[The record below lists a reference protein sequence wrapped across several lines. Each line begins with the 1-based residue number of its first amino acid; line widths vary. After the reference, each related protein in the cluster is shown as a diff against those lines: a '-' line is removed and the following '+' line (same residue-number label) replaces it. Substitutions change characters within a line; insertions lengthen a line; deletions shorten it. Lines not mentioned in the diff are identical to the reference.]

1 MIFEIRRALPEEA
14 DALTAVAL
22 AAKRYWGYPE
32 HWIEIWKPLLTFKPE
47 DIQNA
52 LIVVAV
58 VGGEIAGF
66 YRLFFR
72 ELYAILEDFWV
83 KPDFIGRGVGRAL
96 FQDASRRGQE
106 AGAAILEVEADP
118 HAQGFY
124 EKMGM
129 RQVGERPSN
138 VDGQRNLPVL
148 EMGL

>member
-1 MIFEIRRALPEEA
+1 MIEIRRALPTEA
-14 DALTAVAL
+14 ETLTAIAL

-32 HWIEIWKPLLTFKPE
+32 HWIEIWRPLLTFKPE

-52 LIVVAV
+52 MIVVAV
-58 VGGEIAGF
+58 VGSEIAGF

-72 ELYAILEDFWV
+72 ERRAILEDLWV
-83 KPDFIGRGVGRAL
+83 RPDFIGRGIGQAL
-96 FQDASRRGQE
+96 FQDASQRGRE
-106 AGAAILEVEADP
+106 AGAAVLEVEADP
-118 HAQGFY
+118 HAQEFY

-148 EMGL
+148 EMQL